1 MNARKITFRNVGIVK
16 RSRVWLNSE
25 TGVEIIK
32 GANFAEVGLYYVATP
47 SQGRDNRSIFAA
59 VKTFAEARTRATA
72 LVERFRAVIAKDH
85 DEALADEN
93 ARWNEQAGR
102 AQTRGWMEA
111 HGLLDVPG
119 HELAAATIAARG
131 ADEVEAHDENMNR
144 HIDGGPRCS
153 RECKRAGRTVP
164 GLTAE
169 RSGHLPTC
177 PRKAYIHAGRYSQ
190 REWAAPLIALA
201 YDEALVENLARF
213 SKGGPKCSVRCEALP
228 GSVMARGHDVD
239 CPRRAYAAAG
249 PFSLWRNAERLI
261 GNAHEDALR
270 EDGERFPLHVD
281 HGTGVKIIRTLGI
294 HGMPVLRV
302 MRPVRDGFKIA
313 ASRDVNDEA
322 GAVTAAARVIAEQWE
337 YIAGAQLAAIDE
349 DARRTA
355 QQLAAA

>member
-32 GANFAEVGLYYVATP
+32 GANFAEVGLYYVTTP

-59 VKTFAEARTRATA
+59 VKTFVEARTRATA

-85 DEALADEN
+85 DEALEEN
-93 ARWNEQAGR
+93 LKRF
-102 AQTRGWMEA
+102 
-111 HGLLDVPG
+111 
-119 HELAAATIAARG
+119 AA
-131 ADEVEAHDENMNR
+131 
-144 HIDGGPRCS
+144 GGPRCS
-153 RECKRAGRTVP
+153 KRCG
-164 GLTAE
+164 
-169 RSGHLPTC
+169 
-177 PRKAYIHAGRYSQ
+177 
-190 REWAAPLIALA
+190 
-201 YDEALVENLARF
+201 
-213 SKGGPKCSVRCEALP
+213 ALP
-228 GSVMARGHDVD
+228 GEVIARGHDVD

-249 PFSLWRNAERLI
+249 PFSIWWNAERLI

-281 HGTGVKIIRTLGI
+281 HGTGVKIVRTLGI

-302 MRPVRDGFKIA
+302 MRPVRDGFRIA